1 MDLSPCWIEVLN
13 ANAIARRGVM
23 LHSQHF
29 LPVFSPDRVKNQA
42 PDAAF
47 AKMPQLSE
55 AEQLMSLVRVII
67 GNFLPPSSPLCC
79 ICTIQHV

>member
-29 LPVFSPDRVKNQA
+29 LSVFSPDRVKNQA

-47 AKMPQLSE
+47 AKMP
-55 AEQLMSLVRVII
+55 
-67 GNFLPPSSPLCC
+67 
-79 ICTIQHV
+79 